1 MIAVICPA
9 CPPDGGH
16 CHLCG
21 DVGTVDAALLYDHE
35 PKIRA
40 EAASHI
46 CARPLVVSRPPLHAE
61 PPAPQTALF
70 AEEDWIRFRD
80 LIAAIPACLL
90 AVVLRLIGRRR

>member
-9 CPPDGGH
+9 CPPDGTH

-40 EAASHI
+40 ETARI
-46 CARPLVVSRPPLHAE
+46 CGRPLVVSRPPLHTE
-61 PPAPQTALF
+61 PPAPLTAMF
-70 AEEDWIRFRD
+70 VEEDWIRIRD

-90 AVVLRLIGRRR
+90 ALALRLIGRRR